1 MNFCANQTFAVP
13 KKYTMGEK
21 TGWGLVS
28 DVWGCWQ
35 MWKCWNV
42 CSCPCIDP
50 RAGSQQENNKHLLC
64 QCLLSPAVGQATLQS
79 QPQQQN
85 IYGHSWKEWIIISQ
99 PCCSIYKPFCR
110 RCSENGERCCCKAA
124 VKSHLQLELLRI
136 FTWQFCSRSGLL
148 CTLSAALS
156 LQHELYS
163 ARFPGKLPRK

>member
-1 MNFCANQTFAVP
+1 MLFLHRTSSSATSAQV
-13 KKYTMGEK
+13 KKAQPSHELLCKSDLCSAQKTHHGGENRVRVGVRCLGVL
-21 TGWGLVS
+21 T
-28 DVWGCWQ
+28 DVE
-35 MWKCWNV
+35 MLKCLLL
-42 CSCPCIDP
+42 SMHGEGKGGFSPCIDP
-50 RAGSQQENNKHLLC
+50 RAGSQQENNKHLFC

-136 FTWQFCSRSGLL
+136 FT
-148 CTLSAALS
+148 
-156 LQHELYS
+156 
-163 ARFPGKLPRK
+163 